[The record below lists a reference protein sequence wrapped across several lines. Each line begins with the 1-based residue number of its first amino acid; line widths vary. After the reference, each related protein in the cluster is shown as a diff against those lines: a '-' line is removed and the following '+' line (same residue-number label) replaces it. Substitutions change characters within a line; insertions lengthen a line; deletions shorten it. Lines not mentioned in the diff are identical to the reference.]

1 MKETHVQR
9 NYKDTMFRMLFKE
22 KENALDLYNALN
34 KTAYTDTDKLEIT
47 TLENAIYLNYKNDIS
62 FVFEYELMLYEHQS
76 TVNRNMPLRDL
87 IYVTEVLQGRIEKED
102 LYDRTVIK
110 LPTPRFVVFY
120 NGIEPQPEEQT
131 LRLSDAFEKK
141 LEEPEL
147 ELVVKVYNVNL
158 GYNPELMSACSLL
171 KEYAQYVE
179 QVRKRAVK
187 DIPFAEAVE
196 QAVDYCI
203 QNRILADFLSKNR
216 TEAIAMCIYEYNE
229 ELHLKNEYK
238 RGLEEGNLERIRL
251 EEQLIQK
258 EEQLIKKDE
267 QIAKQKQQYEQQILT
282 LIGKCKSEGDDTE
295 RTVRLIQDVFS
306 LDQCE
311 AKERVKRYW

>member
-102 LYDRTVIK
+102 LYDRTMIK

-120 NGIEPQPEEQT
+120 NGMELQPE
-131 LRLSDAFEKK
+131 
-141 LEEPEL
+141 
-147 ELVVKVYNVNL
+147 
-158 GYNPELMSACSLL
+158 
-171 KEYAQYVE
+171 
-179 QVRKRAVK
+179 
-187 DIPFAEAVE
+187 
-196 QAVDYCI
+196 DYCI

-238 RGLEEGNLERIRL
+238 RGLEEGNLERIHL
-251 EEQLIQK
+251 EEQLMQ
-258 EEQLIKKDE
+258 KDE
-267 QIAKQKQQYEQQILT
+267 QIAKQKHQFEQQISM
-282 LIGKCKSEGDDTE
+282 LIDKCKSRGDDAGQ
-295 RTVRLIQDVFS
+295 TVQLIRDVFR
-306 LDQCE
+306 LNQCE
-311 AKERVKRYW
+311 AEERMKRYW

>member
-238 RGLEEGNLERIRL
+238 RGLEEGNLERIHL
-251 EEQLIQK
+251 EEQLMQ
-258 EEQLIKKDE
+258 KDE
-267 QIAKQKQQYEQQILT
+267 QIAKQKHQFEQQICM
-282 LIGKCKSEGDDTE
+282 LIDKCKSRGDDAGQ
-295 RTVRLIQDVFS
+295 TVQLIRDVFR
-306 LDQCE
+306 LNQCE
-311 AKERVKRYW
+311 AEERMKRYW